1 MESIGKLFAVIDESE
16 LHEVREQLEEKKI
29 LISIF
34 GHHNSGKSTLL
45 NAMLGDE

>member
-1 MESIGKLFAVIDESE
+1 VIDENE

-29 LISIF
+29 LFSIF

>member
-1 MESIGKLFAVIDESE
+1 MESISKLFAVVEESE